1 MLTKA
6 YFKKCKPLAS
16 TKRTPGYLVAASLWL
31 LLVLLCY
38 GFFQNLIAVRAEHPV
53 VRSAIF
59 LDTTSPIFTIPT
71 TGASDAV
78 SYSVT
83 DFSGATVTQGQSIA
97 TGGRVDLTL
106 PRLADDYY
114 LLQFTDRTA
123 GTPTS
128 QTIPFAIVSPFT
140 QTANSPFG
148 VGVHFMGSNN
158 SSLARLIATMGAG
171 AIRDDATW
179 AKIERSPG
187 SYNFSNFDPT
197 MEVLQQNTLDP
208 LLILDY
214 NDRFYDKGQTPYDN
228 AGLTAFANYAKALV
242 THYGQQLKAVEVYNE
257 YNGVFSTGPCTRQPA
272 CYARLLSYTYRAIK
286 AVRPDVTVVGG
297 AALYADLHWFNK
309 LFESGGLSYMDVVSD
324 HPYTTLD
331 IVSPELQGL
340 AGQMKSLL
348 DLIRRYNQG
357 KAKPLWIT
365 EIGWPTS
372 FLHMSERR
380 QADYLVRGAVLS
392 LAAGVQKIF
401 WYDFLNDGADS
412 SQAEQNFGL
421 LRASDAEGRYTP
433 KPAYVA
439 YAVLIRELASRSFI
453 SREVVAPGI
462 YDMRYSGNLRIF
474 WSTPIRQ
481 SVALATNGPVT
492 AVSMTGGTQTLVPS
506 GGRVILNL
514 SADPIYILGHISST
528 TWKNPLWG

>member
-31 LLVLLCY
+31 LLVLLGY
-38 GFFQNLIAVRAEHPV
+38 GFFQNMIAVQAKHPLV
-53 VRSAIF
+53 LNTIF
-59 LDTTSPIFTIPT
+59 LDTTSPIFTIST
-71 TGASDAV
+71 AGVSGAI
-78 SYSVT
+78 SYSVI
-83 DFSGATVTQGQSIA
+83 DFSGATVTRGQSIA
-97 TGGRVDLTL
+97 TGRQVDLTL
-106 PRLADDYY
+106 PRLADGYY
-114 LLQFTDRTA
+114 LLQVTDRTA

-140 QTANSPFG
+140 RTANSPFG
-148 VGVHFMGSNN
+148 VGVHFMGSNS

-171 AIRDDATW
+171 TIRDDATW
-179 AKIERSPG
+179 ATIERSPG
-187 SYNFSNFDPT
+187 SYNFSNFDLS

-214 NDRFYDKGQTPYDN
+214 NDRFYDNGQTPYDN

-242 THYGQQLKAVEVYNE
+242 THYGQQLKVVEVYNE
-257 YNGVFSTGPCTRQPA
+257 YNGIFSTGPCARQPA

-286 AVRPDVTVVGG
+286 SVRPDVTVVGG
-297 AALYADLHWFNK
+297 AALYADLHWFNE
-309 LFESGGLSYMDVVSD
+309 LFQSGGLSYMDVVSD
-324 HPYTTLD
+324 HPYTALD
-331 IVSPELQGL
+331 VVSPELQGL

-348 DLIRRYNQG
+348 DLIRRYNHG
-357 KAKPLWIT
+357 KAKPIWIT

-372 FLHMSERR
+372 FLHVSERT

-392 LAAGVQKIF
+392 LATGVQKIF

-421 LRASDAEGRYTP
+421 LRAPDAQGRYTP

-439 YAVLIRELASRSFI
+439 YAVLIRELADRSFI
-453 SREVVAPGI
+453 SREAVAPGI
-462 YDMRYSGNLRIF
+462 YDMLYSGNLRIF
-474 WSTPIRQ
+474 WSTPFRQ
-481 SVALATNGPVT
+481 SVALSTNSPVT
-492 AVSMTGGTQTLVPS
+492 AISMTGSAQTLVPS
-506 GGRVILNL
+506 GGRIILNL
-514 SADPIYILGHISST
+514 SASPIYILGNISST
-528 TWKNPLWG
+528 TWNNPL